1 MGASETLSNEV
12 TDTLGYL
19 IDKFNLT
26 LDVSSNQIKE
36 FSEQMATKI
45 ITWELINSA
54 IYLMISVVIIVL
66 AIIALKHFKIKTF
79 KECKELY
86 DSVEDYITK
95 EEKAVLDKCARHVM
109 LRVVFYL
116 IVLMALGSMFSELKD
131 IILCIAF
138 PEKIILDFIGQY
150 I

>member
-1 MGASETLSNEV
+1 
-12 TDTLGYL
+12 
-19 IDKFNLT
+19 
-26 LDVSSNQIKE
+26 
-36 FSEQMATKI
+36 MATKI

-54 IYLMISVVIIVL
+54 IYLMISIVIIIL

-86 DSVEDYITK
+86 DSVEDYITN
-95 EEKAVLDKCARHVM
+95 EEKAVLDKCARHVV

-116 IVLMALGSMFSELKD
+116 IVLMAFSSMFSELKD